1 MIVNVI
7 NLLFLGALSI
17 MFVQAQSTSIEAI
30 MPADVNASTDTR
42 RVLNYLANLP
52 RGDSSSRIVIG
63 QLAAHINHSDNYAKW
78 GTSFGCYP
86 GIYHWEARWDY
97 GSIGFDR
104 YVDLSVE
111 AWRVGSLVT
120 IGWSD
125 KNPPIPATTIADCD
139 VENPDRNQAAFNIF
153 WNEWVSELVRYLR
166 ALDHKGVVVLLRPL
180 HEPEGRAWIS
190 AGKSSFRNV
199 WKQLFLRITVVENL
213 HNVLF
218 VLGIDSTKDTD
229 YFPDPAFVDIAGTSE
244 YVNPPYGEKDFELL
258 NFLQSSS
265 PYIGKPIAICET
277 GSVKNSGVRADA
289 AQYLAAIKRF
299 APFVCYLSWWH
310 ENPENEYQWAFY
322 QSENAAEMLSDPWVI
337 TRETLDIPLFLKH
350 SRSQK

>member
-1 MIVNVI
+1 MEKAG
-7 NLLFLGALSI
+7 L
-17 MFVQAQSTSIEAI
+17 
-30 MPADVNASTDTR
+30 
-42 RVLNYLANLP
+42 RVLMSLILFAHPVSATTHSFLTADPDASIATRTVFNYFANLN
-52 RGDSSSRIVIG
+52 RNSDLNRMVVG
-63 QLAAHINHSDNYAKW
+63 QLAAFMNRSDNFAKW
-78 GTSFGCYP
+78 GTIVGRYP
-86 GIYHWEARWDY
+86 GLYHWEARWDY

-111 AWRVGSLVT
+111 AWRAGSLVT

-125 KNPPIPATTIADCD
+125 KTPPIPVTTIADCD

-199 WKQLFLRITVVENL
+199 WKQIFLRITVVENL

-218 VLGIDSTKDTD
+218 VLGLDSTNDAD
-229 YFPDPAFVDIAGTSE
+229 YFPDPVFVDIVGTSE
-244 YVNPPYGEKDFELL
+244 YVNPPYGEKDFKLL
-258 NFLQSSS
+258 NFLHSSS